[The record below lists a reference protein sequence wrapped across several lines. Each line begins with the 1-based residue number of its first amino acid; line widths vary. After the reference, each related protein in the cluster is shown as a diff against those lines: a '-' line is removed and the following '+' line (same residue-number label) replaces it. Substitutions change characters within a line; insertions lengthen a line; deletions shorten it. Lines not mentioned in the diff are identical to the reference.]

1 MPTDEKIK
9 ITIRLP
15 RDLVKTAKHYCLDKE
30 LDLQDLVGQAL
41 IRFLQTKG
49 VK

>member
-1 MPTDEKIK
+1 MPPDEKIK

-15 RDLVKTAKHYCLDKE
+15 RDLVKSAKHYCLDKE
-30 LDLQDLVGQAL
+30 LDLQDLVAHAL

>member
-1 MPTDEKIK
+1 MPPDEKIK

-15 RDLVKTAKHYCLDKE
+15 RDLVKTAKHYCLDRE
-30 LDLQDLVGQAL
+30 LHLQDLVERAL

-49 VK
+49 AK

>member
-1 MPTDEKIK
+1 MPPDEKVK

-30 LDLQDLVGQAL
+30 LDLQDVVERAL

>member
-15 RDLVKTAKHYCLDKE
+15 RALVKTAKHYCLDKE

-41 IRFLQTKG
+41 IRFLRTKG